1 MHCESLM
8 CLSHA
13 EKAGTVHEMQQVHQ
27 DNIAFLSRVWAERV
41 PVSCVALLQNAWL
54 SEWGGLEE
62 YSPPVWKRGWERNGP
77 FQSAWGMVS
86 AYSEGSFLFVRV
98 LPAACCNNR
107 RAVPYKSLELA
118 SVHISQWLGQRTQGS
133 GKQPNFSARLQQ
145 YRGCAWE
152 MGLLFNC
159 ESNDRLIE
167 ERRKEV
173 QFRGVEESYWS
184 CFSKCW
190 CF

>member
-1 MHCESLM
+1 
-8 CLSHA
+8 
-13 EKAGTVHEMQQVHQ
+13 
-27 DNIAFLSRVWAERV
+27 
-41 PVSCVALLQNAWL
+41 
-54 SEWGGLEE
+54 
-62 YSPPVWKRGWERNGP
+62 
-77 FQSAWGMVS
+77 MVS
-86 AYSEGSFLFVRV
+86 AYSEGSLLFVRV

-159 ESNDRLIE
+159 ESNERLIE

-190 CF
+190 WFYVYSASGGFREPAPHWDYCWRSTYLCITSTEQGSTW